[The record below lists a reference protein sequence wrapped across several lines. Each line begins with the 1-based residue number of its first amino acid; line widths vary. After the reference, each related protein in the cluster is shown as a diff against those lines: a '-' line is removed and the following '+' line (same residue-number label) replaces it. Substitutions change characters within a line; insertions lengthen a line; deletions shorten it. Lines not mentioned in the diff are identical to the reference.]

1 MATIDGHGNIHRGR
15 GIPLAG
21 AFAGHVRT
29 GPPAGSL
36 GEEERADIRRMLARR
51 AQLEKDGYVAAVAS
65 YSEGTSA
72 RSAENIEAGTRR
84 RDATPGSTP
93 GTS

>member
-1 MATIDGHGNIHRGR
+1 MDTATSTAA
-15 GIPLAG
+15 AG
-21 AFAGHVRT
+21 SLSPAHLQDTYA
-29 GPPAGSL
+29 PAPAGSL

-72 RSAENIEAGTRR
+72 RSAENIELVRAGATQRR
-84 RDATPGSTP
+84 GSTP